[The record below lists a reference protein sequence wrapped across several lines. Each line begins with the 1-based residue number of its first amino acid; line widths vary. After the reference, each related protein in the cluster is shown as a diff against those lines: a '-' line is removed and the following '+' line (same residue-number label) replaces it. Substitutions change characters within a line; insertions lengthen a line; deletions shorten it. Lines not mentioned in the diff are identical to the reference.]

1 MAHSVEVRVPF
12 LDYRL
17 VSLVFRSSMRWKMRG
32 PWNKYL
38 LREAMRQRIP
48 ESVRTRVE
56 KLGFPVPQGKWIS
69 GAWYELIQSLL
80 DSQGMR
86 ERGIYNL
93 PAIRRDLDLH
103 RQGKK
108 NVSGRLFAVVQFE
121 LWSRRQKVFL
131 ERPANADQGRLTAP
145 LSQR

>member
-1 MAHSVEVRVPF
+1 MAHSVESRLPF

-17 VSLVFRSSMRWKMRG
+17 VSLVFKSATQWKMRG

-48 ESVRTRVE
+48 ESVRTRVD
-56 KLGFPVPQGKWIS
+56 KWGFPVPQGKWIS
-69 GAWYELIQSLL
+69 GAWYNPLQELLE
-80 DSQGMR
+80 SQDMR

-93 PAIRRDLDLH
+93 AEIRRDLELH

-108 NVSGRLFAVVQFE
+108 NVSGKLFSVVQLE
-121 LWSRRQKVFL
+121 LWSRHQKSL
-131 ERPANADQGRLTAP
+131 GQL
-145 LSQR
+145 

>member
-17 VSLVFRSSMRWKMRG
+17 VSLVFESPIQWKMRG

-48 ESVRTRVE
+48 ESVRTRVG
-56 KLGFPVPQGKWIS
+56 KFGFPVPQGKWIS
-69 GAWYELIQSLL
+69 GAWYKLVQELLE
-80 DSQGMR
+80 SQDMR

-93 PAIRRDLDLH
+93 AEIRKDLDLH

-108 NVSGRLFAVVQFE
+108 NISSGLFSLVQLE
-121 LWSRRQKVFL
+121 LWSRQQKSL
-131 ERPANADQGRLTAP
+131 GRLAA
-145 LSQR
+145 

>member
-17 VSLVFRSSMRWKMRG
+17 VSLVFRSPMQWKMRG

-48 ESVRTRVE
+48 ESVRTRVA

-69 GAWYELIQSLL
+69 GAWYSLVQELL

-93 PAIRRDLDLH
+93 PAIRADLELH

-108 NVSGRLFAVVQFE
+108 NVTGRLFAVVQFE
-121 LWSRRQKVFL
+121 LWSRRQKVL
-131 ERPANADQGRLTAP
+131 AEPAAN
-145 LSQR
+145 

>member
-1 MAHSVEVRVPF
+1 MAHSVESRLPF

-17 VSLVFRSSMRWKMRG
+17 VSLVFRSAAKWKMHG

-56 KLGFPVPQGKWIS
+56 KWGFPVPQGKWIS
-69 GAWYELIQSLL
+69 GAWYDVIQELLG
-80 DSQGMR
+80 SQDMR

-93 PAIRRDLDLH
+93 AEIRRDLDLH
-103 RQGKK
+103 RQG
-108 NVSGRLFAVVQFE
+108 NQNLSDRFFSLVQFE
-121 LWSRRQKVFL
+121 LWSRRQKSL
-131 ERPANADQGRLTAP
+131 GQLAA
-145 LSQR
+145 